1 MYLQIVMKRDRENK
15 LVTSG
20 IYVGDDLETYLQ
32 AARASQEQNIT
43 VFEKPV
49 KKIVAVMQ
57 ADEFRS
63 TWVANK
69 AVYRTRMAMADGGE
83 LLIIAPG
90 LERFGEQPDVDALIR
105 KYGYKGTPRDARR
118 SIRPKRTCRRSRMAP
133 RT

>member
-1 MYLQIVMKRDRENK
+1 MGNGDR
-15 LVTSG
+15 VA
-20 IYVGDDLETYLQ
+20 DL
-32 AARASQEQNIT
+32 RAFVQMLRPI
-43 VFEKPV
+43 

-90 LERFGEQPDVDALIR
+90 LERFGVPQ
-105 KYGYKGTPRDARR
+105 
-118 SIRPKRTCRRSRMAP
+118 
-133 RT
+133 